1 MAKILVVDDSSLA
14 RHLASAPLEEAG
26 HRVLGVEP
34 ASLFDVLASAY
45 EFRPDLIITDYQMPN
60 CNGLS
65 LVRAIREDPSL
76 GRIRIMVLTAHRDNE
91 LMERLLTLGID
102 GILFKGKGMQELVD
116 RVGEIIGV

>member
-1 MAKILVVDDSSLA
+1 
-14 RHLASAPLEEAG
+14 
-26 HRVLGVEP
+26 
-34 ASLFDVLASAY
+34 
-45 EFRPDLIITDYQMPN
+45 MPN

-76 GRIRIMVLTAHRDNE
+76 GRIPIMVLTAHRDNE

>member
-26 HRVLGVEP
+26 HQVLGVEP

-76 GRIRIMVLTAHRDNE
+76 GRIPIMVLTAHRDNE